1 VKSLFALSTV
11 VIAAPLIGIG
21 SASVAVR
28 TMRPVVKNGAWRTSL
43 TTGSTEAGL
52 YERAQ
57 ASAENGA
64 VFRNFAA
71 PLLQEFGHVLS
82 VRQAATVLGLSLA
95 SIYKLCASGELVH
108 VRILNAIRIPSLKL
122 AGFLSGAALNC

>member
-1 VKSLFALSTV
+1 MQRSVTIQDS
-11 VIAAPLIGIG
+11 G
-21 SASVAVR
+21 SV
-28 TMRPVVKNGAWRTSL
+28 
-43 TTGSTEAGL
+43 GL
-52 YERAQ
+52 Q

-71 PLLQEFGHVLS
+71 PLLQEFGHLLS
-82 VRQAATVLGLSLA
+82 VRQAATVLGLSRA
-95 SIYKLCASGELVH
+95 SIYKLCASGKLAH